1 MENII
6 FHIDVNS
13 AFVSWTA
20 VDLLRHGYDIDI
32 RTIPSIIGGNEKR
45 KGIVLARSIPAKKYG
60 ITVPEPIYFAKKK
73 CPNLKVFEPNFKWYK
88 YMSNKLFTY
97 LKTYTDEIEIFSID
111 ECFFDYTSIK
121 HIYGDEVEFAKKIS
135 NDIKTNLK
143 FTVNIGIAN
152 NKLCA
157 KMASDF
163 SKPDKIHTLYDYEI
177 KDKMWPLPIEDL
189 LWIGK
194 KTSTKLRELKINT
207 IKDLALSDPIF
218 LSKYFK
224 NTAYRMIE
232 YANGID
238 DSRVIKEE
246 RIEKG
251 MSNEITLEEDLIEK
265 KDIYNVT
272 VPVID
277 KVALRLRKQ
286 NRYASVVAI
295 ILKDTNFKRITHQR
309 KLINPTNNTSEIENI
324 VKELINEVDIENP
337 IRLVGV
343 RLDNLSNNL
352 YKQVSIFDD
361 IKKEENNDK
370 LQKAL
375 DEIKEKYGKDLRIKK
390 N

>member
-73 CPNLKVFEPNFKWYK
+73 CPDLKVFEPNFKWYK

-224 NTAYRMIE
+224 NTAYKMIE